1 MKKLFALLLVVSLS
15 LGLVACA
22 KGDTAAT
29 GYGITHKIYVGVV
42 TLTVDKD
49 GKVLSGTAD
58 EYYLPFNT
66 AVVEVTDTANVPTD
80 VIIGN
85 SHGVKYFAKYF
96 SVNGTLFVAS
106 DNETGLPVYL
116 ANGVSLIAWVAE
128 DVNAKAYVDGIIA
141 GTVFI
146 ADENGAKSTKY
157 ATPAADKWTKSTTN
171 YGGTDWN
178 WAEQVAQFTTSLV
191 GTTMD
196 GNFGL
201 GADKIWVVNDVKTGA
216 SMVDFAQ
223 YYFVAQRAYIKATK

>member
-1 MKKLFALLLVVSLS
+1 MKKLFALLLVVSIS

-22 KGDTAAT
+22 KGNTTAT

-80 VIIGN
+80 VVIGD

-96 SVNGTLFVAS
+96 SINGTLFVAT
-106 DNETGLPVYL
+106 DNPTGLPVYL
-116 ANGVSLIAWVAE
+116 AKGVNLLAWVAE
-128 DVNAKAYVDGIIA
+128 DVNAKAYVDGVLA

-157 ATPAADKWTKSTTN
+157 ATPSADKWTKSATN

-178 WAEQVAQFTTSLV
+178 WAEQITQFTTSLV

-196 GNFGL
+196 GNIAKGD
-201 GADKIWVVNDVKTGA
+201 DKIWIVNDVKSGA

-223 YYFVAQRAYIKATK
+223 YYFVAQRAYAKATK